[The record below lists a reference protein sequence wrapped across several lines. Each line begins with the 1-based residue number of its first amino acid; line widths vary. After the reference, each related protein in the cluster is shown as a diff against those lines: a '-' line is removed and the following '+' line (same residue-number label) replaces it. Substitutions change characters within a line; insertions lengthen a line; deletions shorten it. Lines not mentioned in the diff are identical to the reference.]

1 VIHLDDD
8 TLLDLALQT
17 GPTLA
22 ADLSRRTDPAQLAD
36 LSRRTDPAQLADL
49 SRRTDHPHLADLPLQ
64 TVHTHPPDLPLQ
76 TDHPHLAA
84 CPRCRAAL
92 ATTLDALHLL
102 ADDLPRVDPPA
113 SLRVRLLAA
122 VAGPVARHS
131 ARVAELLRLPH
142 ADIAAALA
150 DVDRGTA
157 PWKPVLPGIDVYSL
171 GAGPRERGLIRATAG
186 AFPYHRHL
194 GDEHVLVLQGAC
206 CDSSGRHLG
215 PGDEIHHTT
224 GTAHHLEIHP
234 GPALVF
240 AYVSDGSDFAA
251 LPA

>member
-1 VIHLDDD
+1 MIHLDDD

-22 ADLSRRTDPAQLAD
+22 DLPLRTGHTYPADLTIQTDRP
-36 LSRRTDPAQLADL
+36 
-49 SRRTDHPHLADLPLQ
+49 LADLPLQ
-64 TVHTHPPDLPLQ
+64 TGNSDDLPLQ

-102 ADDLPRVDPPA
+102 ADDLPPVDPPA

-251 LPA
+251 QPA

>member
-1 VIHLDDD
+1 MIHLDDD

-17 GPTLA
+17 G
-22 ADLSRRTDPAQLAD
+22 
-36 LSRRTDPAQLADL
+36 
-49 SRRTDHPHLADLPLQ
+49 HPHHHLPLQ
-64 TVHTHPPDLPLQ
+64 TGH
-76 TDHPHLAA
+76 HPHLDA

-92 ATTLDALHLL
+92 ASTLDALHLL
-102 ADDLPRVDPPA
+102 ADDLTPVDPPA

-122 VAGPVARHS
+122 VAGPVASRS
-131 ARVAELLRLPH
+131 ARVAELLQLPH

-150 DVDRGTA
+150 AVDRGTA
-157 PWKPVLPGIDVYSL
+157 AWKPVLPGIDVYSL
-171 GAGPRERGLIRATAG
+171 AAGPRERGLIRASAG

-194 GDEHVLVLQGAC
+194 GDEHVLVLQGSC

>member
-17 GPTLA
+17 GN
-22 ADLSRRTDPAQLAD
+22 
-36 LSRRTDPAQLADL
+36 
-49 SRRTDHPHLADLPLQ
+49 HPIADLPLQ
-64 TVHTHPPDLPLQ
+64 TGHHPIADLPLQ
-76 TDHPHLAA
+76 TGNHPIADLPLQTGHHPHLDA

-92 ATTLDALHLL
+92 ATTLEALHLL
-102 ADDLPRVDPPA
+102 ADDLAPVDPPA

-142 ADIAAALA
+142 ADIAAVLA

-157 PWKPVLPGIDVYSL
+157 AWKPVLPGIDVYSF
-171 GAGPRERGLIRATAG
+171 GGGPRERGLIRATAG
-186 AFPYHRHL
+186 APFPYHRHL
-194 GDEHVLVLQGAC
+194 GDEHVLVLQGSC
-206 CDSSGRHLG
+206 CDSSGRQLG
-215 PGDEIHHTT
+215 PGDELHHTT

-251 LPA
+251 LPV